1 MDSNPALLRE
11 VRLYEN
17 HSERE
22 QMENMSELFAVLNAL
37 ECLEKMYSRDYISN
51 EDYKVECFKLLD
63 QYKVTMRLVHG
74 TNVEGFASKYRLHCP
89 AALER
94 IHEGRPITVKDDKG
108 NVLKNIAVIVE
119 VFITF
124 FDQLKL
130 NVRAVDELFPNL
142 NELYTSINAM
152 SSLPGRFR
160 WTCESESMV
169 SLRKHDR
176 LSTMAASEEIT
187 DEEARQMIFELEAA
201 YSSFIKFLHTQQH

>member
-1 MDSNPALLRE
+1 MTSNPALLRE

-37 ECLEKMYSRDYISN
+37 ECLEKMYSRDYISS
-51 EDYKVECFKLLD
+51 EEYKTECFKLLD
-63 QYKVTMRLVHG
+63 QYKECSTITL
-74 TNVEGFASKYRLHCP
+74 FKYRLHCP

-108 NVLKNIAVIVE
+108 NLLKNIAVIVE

-130 NVRAVDELFPNL
+130 NVRAVDELYPNL

-152 SSLPGRFR
+152 SSLPEDFDGRAKVKA
-160 WTCESESMV
+160 W
-169 SLRKHDR
+169 HDR
-176 LSTMAASEEIT
+176 LSTMSASEEIT
-187 DEEARQMIFELEAA
+187 DEEARQMIFELEGA
-201 YSSFIKFLHTQQH
+201 YSSFIKFLHTQQN

>member
-1 MDSNPALLRE
+1 MTSNPALLRE

-51 EDYKVECFKLLD
+51 EEYKTECFKLLD
-63 QYKVTMRLVHG
+63 QYKECSTI
-74 TNVEGFASKYRLHCP
+74 TFFKYRLHCP

-108 NVLKNIAVIVE
+108 NLLKNIAVIVE

-130 NVRAVDELFPNL
+130 NVRAVDELYPNL

-152 SSLPGRFR
+152 SSLPEDFDGRAKVKA
-160 WTCESESMV
+160 W
-169 SLRKHDR
+169 HDR
-176 LSTMAASEEIT
+176 LSTMSASEEIT
-187 DEEARQMIFELEAA
+187 DEEARQMIFELEGA
-201 YSSFIKFLHTQQH
+201 YSSFIKFLHTQQN

>member
-1 MDSNPALLRE
+1 MDSNPALMRE

-17 HSERE
+17 HIERE
-22 QMENMSELFAVLNAL
+22 QMENMGELFAVLNAL

-51 EDYKVECFKLLD
+51 EDYKIECFKLLD
-63 QYKVTMRLVHG
+63 QYKVAMRVVHG
-74 TNVEGFASKYRLHCP
+74 TDVEAFAKKYRLHCP

-108 NVLKNIAVIVE
+108 NLLKNIAVIVE

-152 SSLPGRFR
+152 SSLPEDFDGRAKVKA
-160 WTCESESMV
+160 W
-169 SLRKHDR
+169 HDR
-176 LSTMAASEEIT
+176 LSTMSASEEIT

-201 YSSFIKFLHTQQH
+201 YASFIKFLHTQQH

>member
-1 MDSNPALLRE
+1 NTNNMTTNPALFRE

-51 EDYKVECFKLLD
+51 EEYKSECFKLLD
-63 QYKVTMRLVHG
+63 QYKGVAMRLVHG
-74 TNVEGFASKYRLHCP
+74 TEVETFATKYRLHCP

-94 IHEGRPITVKDDKG
+94 ILEGRPITAKDDKG

-130 NVRAVDELFPNL
+130 NVRAVDELYPNL
-142 NELYTSINAM
+142 NELYTSIIAM
-152 SSLPGRFR
+152 SSLPEDFDGKAKVKA
-160 WTCESESMV
+160 CN
-169 SLRKHDR
+169 
-176 LSTMAASEEIT
+176 
-187 DEEARQMIFELEAA
+187 IFEAGIISTTQDLI
-201 YSSFIKFLHTQQH
+201 SKLFWCSPIGFI